1 MDQKDYNQLLGTI
14 SQIYEESQEEGNAS
28 WNSSVLLANWM
39 TGQLITDFE
48 EELSKEE
55 TYRNKKKIIKQLS
68 EDLKQKY
75 KRGFSTRNLWYCK
88 KFYSSYPKGKISK
101 SLSWTHYIHLLN
113 INDPKIRLAYE
124 KKAIQNHL
132 SHEEL
137 LELIRSERGTDSSTS
152 QKPKSFPGNTIKRPL
167 LALYQVQVSHKSV
180 SGDSSARLDLGFH
193 TILDPELHL
202 TKLNLDIFPTGT
214 VVQIY
219 KDSTS
224 NPPYSYKTVSSARL
238 LYTYK
243 ANLERI
249 IDGDTLL
256 VNIDLGFSIFSQQ
269 RLRLRG
275 LDCPELS
282 TPEGLK
288 SRKFVELKLKDVK
301 FLIIKT
307 YSQDLYGRYLV
318 DVLYLTGDATEEDV
332 MQRGFFLNQEIL
344 DAGMG
349 VRV

>member
-1 MDQKDYNQLLGTI
+1 M
-14 SQIYEESQEEGNAS
+14 
-28 WNSSVLLANWM
+28 
-39 TGQLITDFE
+39 
-48 EELSKEE
+48 SK
-55 TYRNKKKIIKQLS
+55 
-68 EDLKQKY
+68 
-75 KRGFSTRNLWYCK
+75 
-88 KFYSSYPKGKISK
+88 
-101 SLSWTHYIHLLN
+101 LN
-113 INDPKIRLAYE
+113 HP
-124 KKAIQNHL
+124 IQ
-132 SHEEL
+132 
-137 LELIRSERGTDSSTS
+137 
-152 QKPKSFPGNTIKRPL
+152 
-167 LALYQVQVSHKSV
+167 SV
-180 SGDSSARLDLGFH
+180 SFH
-193 TILDPELHL
+193 
-202 TKLNLDIFPTGT
+202 IFPKHPHFL
-214 VVQIY
+214 I
-219 KDSTS
+219 STS